1 MATNQPR
8 NLLERQLHCVLNK
21 ANLLQYY
28 ESFVREGECD
38 VLKLSNAEDEKFHD
52 VMEKV
57 GMARKPLR
65 IRQLRSTLL
74 EWIKD
79 PGEIA
84 ENQNENQP
92 VATYEKTENDQCD
105 DYLNPNDSQIVSIEK
120 GEQGVDLIG
129 LQHGKTP
136 TRKSGLFGRLVDFF
150 RKKPS
155 TSKTVKKGDK
165 GLTEKNEDVPTFI
178 KKTDDDALSASA
190 LKSTTV
196 SEFYPG
202 LPHMRKDVHW
212 KQTKEKGQSLLIF
225 MVCISEIREENNR
238 TARRHS
244 RSRPTQR
251 VIKDQKQHGL
261 FPYYDELINQT
272 VLDKMVLDNLISRC
286 ILMIE
291 DREEIIKPTTQRERN
306 KVLLDILTDRP
317 YGTFQ
322 VFKDVLKESDP
333 HNSDVQELI
342 SRMQCTVNS
351 EENMSCNKIN
361 VNDNAIRMQ
370 KNYTLLVNNIV
381 STTDVTDYLIGED
394 IMQHEERE
402 EVCASGLTT
411 NESNR
416 RLLDKLLYKDRN
428 GYYQLLKALRHAEY
442 LQIANEVSNTAVT
455 ELDQKLYRI
464 GKQFLHICIS
474 TNS

>member
-8 NLLERQLHCVLNK
+8 NLLEWQLHCVLNR

-65 IRQLRSTLL
+65 IRQLRNTLL

-79 PGEIA
+79 PGENA

-92 VATYEKTENDQCD
+92 VATYDKTENDQCD
-105 DYLNPNDSQIVSIEK
+105 DLLNPNGSQIVSIEK
-120 GEQGVDLIG
+120 GQ
-129 LQHGKTP
+129 TP
-136 TRKSGLFGRLVDFF
+136 TRKSGLFGRLVGFF

-178 KKTDDDALSASA
+178 KKTDDDALSSSA

-212 KQTKEKGQSLLIF
+212 KQTKGEGPIATNKLEKKTIEQQ
-225 MVCISEIREENNR
+225 ED
-238 TARRHS
+238 T

-428 GYYQLLKALRHAEY
+428 GYHQLLKALRHAEY

-464 GKQFLHICIS
+464 GITKFRDRQDTKEENFEGKTILKV
-474 TNS
+474 